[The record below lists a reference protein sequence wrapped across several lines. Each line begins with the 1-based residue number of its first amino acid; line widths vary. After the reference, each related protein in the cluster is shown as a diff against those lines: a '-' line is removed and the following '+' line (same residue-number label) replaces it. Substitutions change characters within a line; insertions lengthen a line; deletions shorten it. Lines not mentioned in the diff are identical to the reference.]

1 MAVMMVVMM
10 AVMMAVMD
18 SLERLE
24 VIVVA
29 ATNRPDLVDPAL
41 LRPGSFERLVYL
53 GVTND
58 PGQQL
63 LILTALTKKL
73 QLAPDA
79 DLKSLAEKLPTGLT
93 GADLSSLVSQAA
105 LAAVERCIQV
115 IEAGGQSELQGVG
128 QEDFLAALNNIRPSV
143 SPQDL
148 AYYENLRNSLRK

>member
-1 MAVMMVVMM
+1 MDRVVS
-10 AVMMAVMD
+10 ALLAEMD
-18 SLERLE
+18 ALERLE
-24 VIVVA
+24 VVVVA

-41 LRPGSFERLVYL
+41 LRPGRLERLVYL

-58 PGQQL
+58 PSQQL

-73 QLAPDA
+73 QLAPDT
-79 DLKSLAEKLPTGLT
+79 DLAVLAEMLPPGLT

-105 LAAVERCIQV
+105 LAAVQRCIQV
-115 IEAGGQSELQGVG
+115 IEAGGHAELQGVG
-128 QEDFLAALNNIRPSV
+128 QQDFVAALTNIRPSV